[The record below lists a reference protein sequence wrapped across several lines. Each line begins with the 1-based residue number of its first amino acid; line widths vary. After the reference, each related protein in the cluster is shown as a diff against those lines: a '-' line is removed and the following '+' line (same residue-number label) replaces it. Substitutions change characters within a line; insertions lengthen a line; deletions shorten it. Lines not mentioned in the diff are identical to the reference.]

1 MPVDKAMLIRFAAQW
16 AGLLFFLVLEA
27 FAPYRPST
35 VSKARRWAT
44 NLTLAAANGIVLSL
58 TFGYWNLDA
67 LSYVQEH
74 RVGLLHLLGLAPWA
88 RAVVAVAFLDFM
100 IYVLHLLNH
109 EMPLL
114 WRFHRVHHS
123 DLNMDVS
130 TAGRFHV
137 GELAV
142 SSAVKLGL
150 VFFLGIT
157 LWELVA
163 FETLLVLAAQLQ
175 HSSWRVPSRFE
186 RAFRVLFVPPS
197 MHRIHHSVIIRERNT
212 NYGTIF
218 SLWDR
223 FLGTLRA
230 DVDQNDI
237 RIGMGAYPDPEKLR
251 LAPLLGM
258 PFTKPVP

>member
-1 MPVDKAMLIRFAAQW
+1 VPVDKTVLIRFAAQG
-16 AGLLFFLVLEA
+16 AGLLFFLALEA
-27 FAPYRPST
+27 VAPYRPST
-35 VSKARRWAT
+35 VSKVKRWAT
-44 NLTLAAANGIVLSL
+44 NLLLAVANGIVLSL
-58 TFGYWNLDA
+58 TFGYWHSDA
-67 LSYVQEH
+67 LSYVQEQ
-74 RVGLLHLLGLAPWA
+74 RVGLLNLLGFAPWV

-142 SSAVKLGL
+142 SSAVKLGS

-163 FETLLVLAAQLQ
+163 FETLLVLTAQFQ
-175 HSSWRVPSRFE
+175 HSSVRLPYRFE
-186 RAFRVLFVPPS
+186 RAVWVLFVPPS
-197 MHRIHHSVIIRERNT
+197 MHRIHHSVILRERNT

-223 FLGTLRA
+223 LLGTLRA
-230 DVDQNDI
+230 DVDQNGI